1 MQSQK
6 VKLKIVSKSDHEFLY
21 NLLKERNPDN
31 NISHIQMPTY
41 KKHQKF
47 IESKPYSKWYII
59 YLNDEKIGSIYLSKE
74 NEIGIHTSKNYENFF
89 VYSKSLKLLIEK
101 NPKTKY
107 FANISPKNSK
117 LQIFF
122 KKHGFKLLQQTYAL
136 INKDTI

>member
-1 MQSQK
+1 MQSQNI
-6 VKLKIVSKSDHEFLY
+6 KLKIVSKSDDEFLY
-21 NLLKERNPDN
+21 NLLKERNPNN

-47 IESKPYSKWYII
+47 MESKPYSKWYVI
-59 YLNDEKIGSIYLSKE
+59 YLNDEKIGSIYLSKK
-74 NEIGIHTSKNYENFF
+74 NEIGIHTLKNYEKNAIH
-89 VYSKSLKLLIEK
+89 SKSLKLLIKK

-107 FANISPKNSK
+107 FANISTKNLK

-136 INKDTI
+136 INKEVK